1 MLWVRFSCEWSSY
14 DGLWGSFCVYWGGVV
29 RVMRITVKYV
39 VCDDC
44 DVGCLVGCYVELFG
58 SWSMVCVMCDG
69 LRGD

>member
-1 MLWVRFSCEWSSY
+1 MLWVRLWWEWSSY
-14 DGLWGSFCVYWGGVV
+14 DVIWDFLYVLWDGVM
-29 RVMRITVKYV
+29 RVMRITVKCV

-58 SWSMVCVMCDG
+58 YWMVFCGMWNG

>member
-1 MLWVRFSCEWSSY
+1 M
-14 DGLWGSFCVYWGGVV
+14 

-58 SWSMVCVMCDG
+58 YWMVFCGMWNG